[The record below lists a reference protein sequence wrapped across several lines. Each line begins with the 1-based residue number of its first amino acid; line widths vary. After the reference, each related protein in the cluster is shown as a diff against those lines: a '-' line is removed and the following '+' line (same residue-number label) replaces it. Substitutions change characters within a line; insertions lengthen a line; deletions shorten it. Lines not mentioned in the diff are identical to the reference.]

1 MSDEKKESRRLKR
14 GHSEQAA
21 KPAKAKATRQL
32 DPQAFMEVDQMVGAF
47 AQRSFGK
54 VIPAVMAGFFGGA
67 KSPKELEDPE
77 LQSAFMLFFVYG
89 WKDPNGVRI
98 IDAFAAYGP
107 NLQHEQKRVLTALRA
122 SRLGLFVAQGRTEGN
137 KQLTGRDFFR
147 DEPVAVLD
155 HNAYETL
162 ADGDGLIAWFMEVGG
177 LWRPFGVATQI
188 EARKLSPVCDAL
200 TRLAASMH
208 MTIADLPD
216 RKPAQAFWTV
226 YRGVNLATPPE

>member
-1 MSDEKKESRRLKR
+1 MSDEKRESRRLKR
-14 GHSEQAA
+14 GHSEQA
-21 KPAKAKATRQL
+21 KPAKPKSTRQL
-32 DPQAFMEVDQMVGAF
+32 DPQAFTEVDQMVGAF

-89 WKDPNGVRI
+89 WKDPNGMRI

-107 NLQHEQKRVLTALRA
+107 NLQREQKRVLAALRA
-122 SRLGLFVAQGRTEGN
+122 ARLGLFVAESRAEGN
-137 KQLTGRDFFR
+137 KQLVGRDYFR
-147 DEPVAVLD
+147 DEPIAVLD

-162 ADGDGLIAWFMEVGG
+162 ADGDGLLAWYMEVGD
-177 LWRPFGVATQI
+177 LWRPFGVATQV
-188 EARKLSPVCDAL
+188 EARKLTPVCGAL
-200 TRLAASMH
+200 TKLAAGMH
-208 MTIADLPD
+208 MTTAELAE

-226 YRGVNLATPPE
+226 YRGVNLATSE